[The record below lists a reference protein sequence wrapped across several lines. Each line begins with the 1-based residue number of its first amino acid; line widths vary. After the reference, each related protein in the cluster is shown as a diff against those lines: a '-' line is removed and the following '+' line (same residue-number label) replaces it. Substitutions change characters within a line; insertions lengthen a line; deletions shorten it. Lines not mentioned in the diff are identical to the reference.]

1 VSAMFKYGK
10 VANIAK
16 YYFKIEHRLYSNL
29 DIILLKLF
37 LCSLRPLWDNS
48 IDFDWGYVIVVN

>member
-1 VSAMFKYGK
+1 MFKNGK

-16 YYFKIEHRLYSNL
+16 CYFKIEHRLYFNQ
-29 DIILLKLF
+29 DNPIKLF
-37 LCSLRPLWDNS
+37 LCNLRPSWDNS